1 MSLNKF
7 KKELNNLGLYGDYSP
22 DASTVIYA
30 HNIPDIKKI
39 PDIFFECFD
48 IWDFVSI
55 IREQIEIYKE
65 HNNTL
70 SEKDRLKYE
79 KNINDIKLK
88 LSQIEHTEDLL
99 SKYLSKLQFIYNNL
113 STGKIID
120 EVYYLESNG
129 HILIKY
135 DLTSFKNII

>member
-7 KKELNNLGLYGDYSP
+7 KKELNKLGLYGDYSP
-22 DASTVIYA
+22 DAITIIYA
-30 HNIPDIKKI
+30 HNTEDIKKI
-39 PDIFFECFD
+39 PNIFFECFD

-70 SEKDRLKYE
+70 SEKDRVEYE
-79 KNINDIKLK
+79 KSINDIKLK
-88 LSQIEHTEDLL
+88 LSKIEHTEDSLNI
-99 SKYLSKLQFIYNNL
+99 YLAQLQFIYNNL
-113 STGKIID
+113 AVNKTID

-129 HILIKY
+129 HVLIKFY
-135 DLTSFKNII
+135 IKNT

>member
-7 KKELNNLGLYGDYSP
+7 KKELNKLGLYGDYSS
-22 DASTVIYA
+22 DAITIIYA
-30 HNIPDIKKI
+30 HNTEDIKKI
-39 PDIFFECFD
+39 PNIFFECFD

-70 SEKDRLKYE
+70 SEKDRVKYE
-79 KNINDIKLK
+79 KYINDIKLK

-99 SKYLSKLQFIYNNL
+99 NIYLTKLQFIYNNL
-113 STGKIID
+113 AVNKTID

-129 HILIKY
+129 HVLIKFY
-135 DLTSFKNII
+135 IKNT